1 MSNIQDTANQ
11 ALQQML
17 TMAVN
22 GLQGA
27 VDFSKA
33 QIPDVV
39 HQMLVWNAVESIIA
53 QIFSLIIIG
62 AAFYLFYQVAKNR
75 DDRDSI
81 FSECGD
87 LSFAGVILLF
97 VSVALILFF
106 LFNFL
111 MSFDWLQIW
120 LAPKYYILQQAAQ
133 LVKS

>member
-62 AAFYLFYQVAKNR
+62 AAFYLFYQVAKIGMIVTAYSPNVE
-75 DDRDSI
+75 I
-81 FSECGD
+81 C
-87 LSFAGVILLF
+87 LL
-97 VSVALILFF
+97 
-106 LFNFL
+106 
-111 MSFDWLQIW
+111 QE
-120 LAPKYYILQQAAQ
+120 
-133 LVKS
+133 

>member
-33 QIPDVV
+33 QIPDVI
-39 HQMLVWNAVESIIA
+39 HQMLMWNILNSVLA
-53 QIFSLIIIG
+53 QVVSVVILVITTFLFCKLIKSG
-62 AAFYLFYQVAKNR
+62 KNR
-75 DDRDSI
+75 ESM
-81 FSECGD
+81 FSECGG
-87 LSFAGVILLF
+87 LTFMGGAVGFVLL
-97 VSVALILFF
+97 ALILLF

-111 MSFDWLQIW
+111 DSFDWVEIIV
-120 LAPKYYILQQAAQ
+120 APKYYLLQQAAH
-133 LVKS
+133 LIK

>member
-27 VDFSKA
+27 VDFSKT

-39 HQMLVWNAVESIIA
+39 HQMLMWNAVSSAIVQAVCLFIVVVYVIVAYKFCDSEDFDSDAILITLMVGLFTVGVPLTIA
-53 QIFSLIIIG
+53 
-62 AAFYLFYQVAKNR
+62 
-75 DDRDSI
+75 
-81 FSECGD
+81 
-87 LSFAGVILLF
+87 
-97 VSVALILFF
+97 AL
-106 LFNFL
+106 N
-111 MSFDWLQIW
+111 FDWLQI
-120 LAPKYYILQQAAQ
+120 LVAPKYYILQQAAH